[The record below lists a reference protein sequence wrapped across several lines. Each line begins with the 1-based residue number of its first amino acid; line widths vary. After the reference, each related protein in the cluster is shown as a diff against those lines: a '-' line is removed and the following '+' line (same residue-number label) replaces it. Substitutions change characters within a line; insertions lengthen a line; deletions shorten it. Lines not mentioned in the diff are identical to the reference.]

1 MTHHILS
8 YNRTKQWY
16 KWSWVKQQSHWWYNK
31 ATREREITASQG
43 LCVLLGKGCTSSPI
57 KTCTGDAIM
66 ASSTLTIFQLLKALD
81 QRDRIGD
88 SPTYWSST
96 GQHKTS
102 VLETLLYK
110 LKGDLCA
117 VAELINPFQ
126 GCRRCH
132 LSRFICSD
140 EFLIFFWF
148 TL

>member
-1 MTHHILS
+1 
-8 YNRTKQWY
+8 
-16 KWSWVKQQSHWWYNK
+16 
-31 ATREREITASQG
+31 
-43 LCVLLGKGCTSSPI
+43 
-57 KTCTGDAIM
+57 M

-126 GCRRCH
+126 AYFQPGTP
-132 LSRFICSD
+132 IY
-140 EFLIFFWF
+140 
-148 TL
+148 TLHIMFVSAWVTSITI